1 MADLLVDL
9 TVAQGQLGRLTN
21 EPDQRGLLRTIA
33 LLQAFLAQ
41 TLSNLG
47 YLRAGRRWWRTAR
60 ATADRAQDP
69 QVQTWVRGREIIRGL
84 HEAWPLTV
92 VLALA
97 DEAATLDAA
106 PGMGTGSVLIGRAQ
120 VLAAMGNAA
129 DAQTAM
135 NHVYTAMD
143 RLPAGVTSDTTSM
156 FGWPEYRLRHGESL
170 VATYLGDQPRAT
182 AAQDRALALYPAHMF
197 RERAQ
202 VELHRALGLARS
214 GEGSVG
220 ASHAHRV
227 IQELPEPHR
236 IEVVLEVAR
245 SVVRAVP
252 PHHRRQAEVEAL
264 RQLVDSATCPVRA
277 IGPA

>member
-1 MADLLVDL
+1 
-9 TVAQGQLGRLTN
+9 
-21 EPDQRGLLRTIA
+21 
-33 LLQAFLAQ
+33 
-41 TLSNLG
+41 
-47 YLRAGRRWWRTAR
+47 
-60 ATADRAQDP
+60 
-69 QVQTWVRGREIIRGL
+69 L

-97 DEAATLDAA
+97 DEAAALEAA

-129 DAQTAM
+129 EAQTAM

-143 RLPAGVTSDTTSM
+143 RLPAGVTNDTTSM

-170 VATYLGDQPRAT
+170 VATYLGDLPRAT

-202 VELHRALGLARS
+202 VELHRALGLAKG
-214 GEGSVG
+214 GEGSAG
-220 ASHAHRV
+220 ATHAHRV

-252 PHHRRQAEVEAL
+252 QHHRRQPEVEAL
-264 RQLVDSATCPVRA
+264 RQLVDPATSPVRA